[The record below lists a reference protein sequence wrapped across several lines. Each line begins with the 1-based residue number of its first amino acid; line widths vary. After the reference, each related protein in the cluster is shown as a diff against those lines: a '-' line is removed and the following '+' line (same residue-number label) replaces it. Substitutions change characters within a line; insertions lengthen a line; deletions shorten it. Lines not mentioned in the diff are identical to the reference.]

1 MRNFAINKRTDAISI
16 LWNNKVITNFEN
28 LLFIS
33 KNMPKKLTK
42 RLKQNDIKFNRKL
55 TKRKIRI
62 EISFD
67 LLNN

>member
-1 MRNFAINKRTDAISI
+1 MI
-16 LWNNKVITNFEN
+16 
-28 LLFIS
+28 IS

-42 RLKQNDIKFNRKL
+42 RLKQNDIKLNRKL

>member
-1 MRNFAINKRTDAISI
+1 
-16 LWNNKVITNFEN
+16 
-28 LLFIS
+28 
-33 KNMPKKLTK
+33 MPKKLTK
-42 RLKQNDIKFNRKL
+42 RLKQNDIKLNRKL

>member
-1 MRNFAINKRTDAISI
+1 MI
-16 LWNNKVITNFEN
+16 
-28 LLFIS
+28 IS

-62 EISFD
+62 EISFV